1 VPSAPRVFLTLALAA
16 GSADAGAAP
25 GAPASDYAK
34 GYQKGY
40 AAATARPTTGDTAQ
54 PGPPALA
61 HRGDRERTTGLP
73 AGAEIGGFLSPRG
86 LPPRPGRFIVTDTG
100 LVFHSADGRLAQT
113 YPLVGPVRLRE
124 GRRWRLPMVSLAYA
138 DSALGRPVYVFRID
152 GGVFGTEAPGPLL
165 DVAGRPPWLD
175 SVPSPQ
181 SRPDRPLVNPRDTA
195 AVWLVT
201 RSIERSAY
209 ADTLYALFGR
219 PARPAGLVGNRG
231 RRAGRLGEYIV
242 SRDSLALDP
251 ARMSSEEQLRH
262 AMAHELAHRWQA
274 RAPLQLR
281 TLWQGIVAIP
291 DSRRYGHKS
300 VSEHQAEAIAFA
312 VHFLQTTAAAPDPAA
327 ASLLEQYELL
337 VPGTGVLTRYLALH
351 PAYARHPLRRL
362 LTTGA
367 RD

>member
-1 VPSAPRVFLTLALAA
+1 VRAALRLLLALALAA
-16 GSADAGAAP
+16 SASGEPAADDA
-25 GAPASDYAK
+25 
-34 GYQKGY
+34 KGY
-40 AAATARPTTGDTAQ
+40 AAMAVADTARPA
-54 PGPPALA
+54 PAA
-61 HRGDRERTTGLP
+61 AYRRDGEPATGLP
-73 AGAEIGGFLSPRG
+73 TGAEIGGFLSSRG

-113 YPLVGPVRLRE
+113 FPLIGPVRQRD
-124 GRRWRLPMVSLAYA
+124 GRRWRASMVSLAYA
-138 DSALGRPVYVFRID
+138 DSALGRPVYVFRVD

-165 DVAGRPPWLD
+165 DVAGRPRWLD
-175 SVPSPQ
+175 SVAAPRW
-181 SRPDRPLVNPRDTA
+181 RPDRPLVNSRDTA
-195 AVWLVT
+195 ATWLVT

-219 PARPAGLVGNRG
+219 PARPAGLVGSRG
-231 RRAGRLGEYIV
+231 RSAGRLGEYIA

-262 AMAHELAHRWQA
+262 AMAHELAHRWQT

-281 TLWQGIVAIP
+281 TLWQGIAPIP

-312 VHFLQTTAAAPDPAA
+312 VHFLQATAAAPDPAA
-327 ASLLEQYELL
+327 RSLLLQYELL
-337 VPGTGVLTRYLALH
+337 VPGTGVMTRYLALQ
-351 PAYARHPLRRL
+351 PIYAGHPLRRL

-367 RD
+367 LN